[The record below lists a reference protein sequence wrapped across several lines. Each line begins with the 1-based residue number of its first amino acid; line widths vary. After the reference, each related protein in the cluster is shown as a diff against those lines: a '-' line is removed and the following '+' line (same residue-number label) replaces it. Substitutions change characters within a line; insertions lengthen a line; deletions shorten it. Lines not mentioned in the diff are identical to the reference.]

1 MANYGV
7 FDTEVLDKSFQV
19 YWTFVEDE
27 GLYIDKLY
35 CEGKS
40 IDPMSMSSLEL
51 EMIVDKSMDEYWA
64 TRDGD
69 V

>member
-1 MANYGV
+1 MGNYGV
-7 FDTEVLDKSFQV
+7 FDTEVLDKPYQV
-19 YWTFVEDE
+19 YWTYVEDE

-35 CEGKS
+35 SDGKS
-40 IDPMSMSSLEL
+40 IDPMSMSSMEL
-51 EMIVDKSMDEYWA
+51 EMLVDKSMDEYWA